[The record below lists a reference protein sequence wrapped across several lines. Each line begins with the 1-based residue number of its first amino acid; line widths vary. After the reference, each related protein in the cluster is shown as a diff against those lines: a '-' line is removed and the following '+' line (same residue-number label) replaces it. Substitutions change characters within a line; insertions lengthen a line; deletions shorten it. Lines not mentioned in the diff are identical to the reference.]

1 MLIFRDGTQE
11 DIKHIAKLEA
21 ENFADAWSCTSIGE
35 TLAQKNAFVGVVEQA
50 NAIVGYCIVYY
61 VMDEAEITRIAVGE
75 TVRRQGVGR
84 GLLDYVC
91 KCCEKRQIERVLLD
105 VRESNSSARSFYEHY
120 GFGQDGVRKNF
131 YENPKEDGIL
141 MSLVLP

>member
-11 DIKHIAKLEA
+11 DIEHIATLEA
-21 ENFADAWSCTSIGE
+21 ENFADAWSDTGLAE
-35 TLAQKNAFVGVVEQA
+35 TLVQKNAFVVVAERA
-50 NAIVGYCIVYY
+50 STIVGYCIVYY
-61 VMDEAEITRIAVGE
+61 VMDEAEIARIAVSE

-91 KCCEKRQIERVLLD
+91 KCCEERQIERVLLE
-105 VRESNSSARSFYEHY
+105 VREGNSVARSFYEQY
-120 GFGQDGVRKNF
+120 GFGKDGVRKNF

-141 MSLVLP
+141 MSLMLS